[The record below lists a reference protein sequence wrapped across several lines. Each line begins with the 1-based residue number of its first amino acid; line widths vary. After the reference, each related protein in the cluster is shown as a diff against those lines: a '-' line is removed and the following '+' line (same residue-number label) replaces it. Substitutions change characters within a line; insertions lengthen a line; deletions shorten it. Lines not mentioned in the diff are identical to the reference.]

1 MKFYKIEN
9 NCFLKKYISEDKYKN
24 YVNLCEFIDNNVF
37 TIKNVL
43 TAFRVVWVSGG
54 SSQKPQN
61 GQFKAF

>member
-9 NCFLKKYISEDKYKN
+9 NCSLKKYISED

>member
-9 NCFLKKYISEDKYKN
+9 NCFLKKYISED